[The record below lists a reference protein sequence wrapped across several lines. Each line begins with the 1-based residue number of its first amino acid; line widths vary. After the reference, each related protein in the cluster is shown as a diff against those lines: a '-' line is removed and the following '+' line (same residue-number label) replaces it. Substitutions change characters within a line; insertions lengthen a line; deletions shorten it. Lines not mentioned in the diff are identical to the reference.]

1 MPAVVK
7 GKKINGEWGGVFFC
21 TLQKGE
27 KISTGRNN
35 PEVDMLIGIFPTK
48 VRWNVNTV

>member
-7 GKKINGEWGGVFFC
+7 GKKINGEWGGSVFLHF
-21 TLQKGE
+21 TERGE
-27 KISTGRNN
+27 DFNWEKY